1 MRFPRTARIFRGQLD
16 ASPFVGVLFLLAIFL
31 LLNSSLVF
39 MPGVAIRLPEA
50 ADLPGLTNP
59 TVAVAVD
66 RSGQLYFQSQVI
78 SEDDLRLRLRKVVA
92 STREPISLVLLADE
106 SVPNGTLVRLSNL
119 ARESGVRDALLAT
132 RPPAPAAGT
141 NGRR

>member
-59 TVAVAVD
+59 TVVVAVD
-66 RSGQLYFQSQVI
+66 RSDQLYFRNQVI
-78 SEDDLRLRLRKVVA
+78 SEVEFKLRLQQVVN
-92 STREPISLVLLADE
+92 STPEPISLVLLADQ
-106 SVPNGTLVRLSNL
+106 SVPNGTLVRLSIL
-119 ARESGVRDALLAT
+119 ARESGVKDALLAV
-132 RPPAPAAGT
+132 RPPAGTSGT
-141 NGRR
+141 NSR

>member
-50 ADLPGLTNP
+50 TDLPGLTNP

-66 RSGQLYFQSQVI
+66 GAGQLYFQSQVI
-78 SEDDLRLRLRKVVA
+78 SEDDLRLRLRRVVT
-92 STREPISLVLLADE
+92 STREPISLVLLADQ
-106 SVPNGTLVRLSNL
+106 SVPNGTLVRLSHL
-119 ARESGVRDALLAT
+119 ARESGVKDALLAT
-132 RPPAPAAGT
+132 RPPAGIPGT

>member
-1 MRFPRTARIFRGQLD
+1 MRFPRTARVFRGQLD

-39 MPGVAIRLPEA
+39 MPGVAIHLPEA
-50 ADLPGLTNP
+50 ADLPGMTNP

-66 RSGQLYFQSQVI
+66 RVGQLYFQSQVI
-78 SEDDLRLRLRKVVA
+78 SEDDLKHRLRNAAGAMK
-92 STREPISLVLLADE
+92 EPLTLVLLADK
-106 SVPNGTLVRLSNL
+106 SVPNGTIVRLSNL
-119 ARESGVRDALLAT
+119 AREAGVKDVLLAT
-132 RPPAPAAGT
+132 RPAVPSAGI